1 MNTKLNTF
9 KNISEEEKLKE
20 IKRLEEVFTCDYPGW
35 PGRQLRRR
43 DITNLYIG
51 RIITILDE
59 FGETDQW
66 HKYVRINIDETVK
79 NYEKLLLRFF
89 KELKPELLST
99 YLEYYGLEE
108 DA

>member
-1 MNTKLNTF
+1 M
-9 KNISEEEKLKE
+9 
-20 IKRLEEVFTCDYPGW
+20 KRLEQVFPCDYPSYNL
-35 PGRQLRRR
+35 PPSQI

-66 HKYVRINIDETVK
+66 NKYLHINIDETVK
-79 NYEKLLLRFF
+79 SYEKLVLRFF

>member
-9 KNISEEEKLKE
+9 KNISEEEKIKE
-20 IKRLEEVFTCDYPGW
+20 IEKLEQLFPCDYPSMN
-35 PGRQLRRR
+35 RSLSRI
-43 DITNLYIG
+43 DVTNLYLG
-51 RIITILDE
+51 RIVTILDE

-66 HKYVRINIDETVK
+66 HKYLCINIDETVK

>member
-20 IKRLEEVFTCDYPGW
+20 VQRLEEVFPCDYPSYNR
-35 PGRQLRRR
+35 PPSQI

-66 HKYVRINIDETVK
+66 NKYLHINIDETVK
-79 NYEKLLLRFF
+79 SYEKLVLRFF

>member
-20 IKRLEEVFTCDYPGW
+20 VQRLEQVFDV
-35 PGRQLRRR
+35 
-43 DITNLYIG
+43 TNLYIG

-66 HKYVRINIDETVK
+66 NKYLHINIDETVK
-79 NYEKLLLRFF
+79 SYEKLVLRFF

-99 YLEYYGLEE
+99 YLESNGLEE